1 MNITQIKGMKK
12 IILLLLISGSI
23 VFISCKSNKPKD
35 LIVNKWKITNIDI
48 PNMPLPDSVK
58 ASVMKGTMEFTKDG
72 KLTMIGMGTDQ
83 AGTYTLSDDGKTLFV
98 ITNGETQSNE
108 IKELSSSKLI
118 LFDKTNNSTL
128 TATPK

>member
-1 MNITQIKGMKK
+1 MKR
-12 IILLLLISGSI
+12 IILLLFITASI
-23 VFISCKSNKPKD
+23 GFISCQSSKPKD

-72 KLTMIGMGTDQ
+72 KLTITGMGTDQ
-83 AGTYTLSDDGKTLFV
+83 SGTYTLSDDGKTLFV

-108 IKELSSSKLI
+108 IKELSSSKLV

-128 TATPK
+128 TATPR